1 MGLDQLHGPG
11 TASGEMMMPVQ
22 EHIPVYLQ
30 HAYHSIPRNGQLDR
44 SITHACNAVHR
55 VLVVDHAGA
64 CFLCH
69 CEAWLPVSVGDIT
82 DFASLEQVWTN
93 PIAQELQADLDQKKF
108 TWCAVDRC
116 GVERSNIH
124 FDRYTI
130 SINIDESCNLACP
143 SCRRGRI
150 MIDSGPVYQRKIQQV
165 RHLIG
170 LLEQFEQPAHVIM
183 SGNGDPLASAIMRP
197 ILHEFQPRST
207 QTFRL
212 FTNGLLLRKQLE
224 KSPILPNITQ
234 YFISIDAG
242 SADVYHDV
250 RRPGR
255 WSMLLDNL
263 DYLREIAYTN
273 KAEVLL
279 KFVLQQSNHHDM
291 QNFIDLCEH
300 YQFRGV
306 INRLEDWGTWDEFA
320 RHDVIGNHQHADH
333 AAACRN
339 LSAAIKRGSPLI
351 QFNASLEQVSQS

>member
-1 MGLDQLHGPG
+1 MSVGEIMEFSELDQ
-11 TASGEMMMPVQ
+11 
-22 EHIPVYLQ
+22 
-30 HAYHSIPRNGQLDR
+30 
-44 SITHACNAVHR
+44 
-55 VLVVDHAGA
+55 
-64 CFLCH
+64 
-69 CEAWLPVSVGDIT
+69 
-82 DFASLEQVWTN
+82 VWNN
-93 PIAQELQADLDQKKF
+93 PIAKGLQADLKAKSF

-116 GVERSNIH
+116 GVQNSDVY
-124 FDRYTI
+124 FDKYTV

-143 SCRRGRI
+143 SCRRTRI
-150 MIDSGPVYQRKIQQV
+150 MVDSGPVYERKIQQV

-170 LLEQFEQPAHVIM
+170 LLERFEPPTHVIM

-197 ILHEFQPRST
+197 ILHEFQPRGT

-224 KSPILPNITQ
+224 KSAILPNITQ

-255 WSMLLDNL
+255 WSVLLDNL
-263 DYLREIAYTN
+263 DYLQEIAYTT

-320 RHDVIGNHQHADH
+320 QHDVIGNELHADH
-333 AAACRN
+333 AAARLN
-339 LSAAIKRGSPLI
+339 LSAAIGRGSPLI
-351 QFNASLEQVSQS
+351 QFNASLEQIAQS